1 MHKILRF
8 FVIICFVFSCETESK
23 LEQKIAEIDVTVNVE
38 RFDKLFAKVTPNGLP
53 QLKNDY
59 PFMFSKRYNDSIW
72 IARINDTLQQ
82 QLNEEVEKAFPNEIA
97 FEDEIQSLF
106 QHLKYYFK
114 TFKSPRIITVTSD
127 VEYRNK
133 TIVTDTIVLIALDTY
148 LGKDHEFY
156 GGIHNYIKQ
165 NFEASQIVS
174 DLATQYAIQNI
185 YQPKKKSLL
194 DEMIYFGKVLYFK
207 DAVIPFKN
215 DEEKMGYSKEQLDW
229 AIDNEHYI
237 WSYFVERELLYDTN
251 SKLVLRF
258 INPAPF
264 SKFNLELDKE
274 SPGRIGQY
282 LGWQIVRAYMKNND
296 ATLLQMLGATAENI
310 FNNSKFKPLK

>member
-1 MHKILRF
+1 MHKILSF

-38 RFDKLFAKVTPNGLP
+38 RFDKLFAKVTPNGLL